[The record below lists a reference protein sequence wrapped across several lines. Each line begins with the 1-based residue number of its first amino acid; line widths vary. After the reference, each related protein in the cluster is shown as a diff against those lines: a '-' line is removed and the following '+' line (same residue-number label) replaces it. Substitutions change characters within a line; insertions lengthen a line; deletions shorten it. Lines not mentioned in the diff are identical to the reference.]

1 MLLKNDD
8 WRSCFC
14 DVDTQRHKWKSLYP
28 FPQVY
33 KTAFDHTSFISGL
46 HTYCFIFFLFN
57 LPFVFIAL
65 IVFRFTPPSPLLT
78 MPFHWRWYYYH
89 YIITAFQWILFLSC
103 FCSNSPW
110 RNPKML
116 VGWNAG
122 VVFKTWNTSVID
134 FTIVILLAGSAMCK
148 LSNAFRMFRLLVI
161 VISCSASF

>member
-1 MLLKNDD
+1 MSTPNVINENLYILFHKYTKQRLIILHLL
-8 WRSCFC
+8 
-14 DVDTQRHKWKSLYP
+14 VDCILI
-28 FPQVY
+28 
-33 KTAFDHTSFISGL
+33 ASF
-46 HTYCFIFFLFN
+46 FFLFN